1 MTGHGPAAQQPCDT
15 AIQSLAKGLRVLDL
29 LSRETSLGFLQIKR
43 ASGLPNATLAR
54 ILQTLEQEGWVSR
67 RLVDGQY
74 RLTSR
79 ASGADA
85 LNLAR
90 GRLAEIASESLER
103 MHRSILW
110 PSDISI
116 CDGSRMLF
124 LESNRGAGPLM
135 IDRRI
140 MDKFPSMLWSA
151 AGRTYLAFCPTAERR
166 KILANLARTGLPDDE
181 KAANVAWV
189 RKMLTQTRRQGYGQR
204 EPSYP
209 SPDQKFLGQLGA
221 IAVPIRARG
230 RTLACLSLVWV
241 LSMASKEQIVQSYL
255 RLLQETADTIG
266 EACAGQA
273 FTSPLWLDGR
283 YASEQDGAGPR
294 AAKRGDSAVS
304 SLNDTDIKIS

>member
-1 MTGHGPAAQQPCDT
+1 VSGRGPAARRPGA
-15 AIQSLAKGLRVLDL
+15 AILSLAKGLKVLDL
-29 LSRETSLGFLQIKR
+29 LARESSLGFLQIKR
-43 ASGLPNATLAR
+43 ALGLPSATLAR

-79 ASGADA
+79 VSGADA

-124 LESNRGAGPLM
+124 LESNRGAGPLV

-151 AGRTYLAFCPTAERR
+151 AGRTYLAFCHVAERR
-166 KILANLARTGLPDDE
+166 KILANLLGSGLPDDE
-181 KAANVAWV
+181 KASDDAWV
-189 RKMLTQTRRQGYGQR
+189 RGMLAQTRRQGYGQR
-204 EPSYP
+204 EPGYP
-209 SPDQKFLGQLGA
+209 SPDQKFMGQLGA

-255 RLLQETADTIG
+255 RLLQDTADTIG
-266 EACAGQA
+266 EACAVQA
-273 FTSPLWLDGR
+273 FTRPLWLDGR
-283 YASEQDGAGPR
+283 YAPERGGSGAR
-294 AAKRGDSAVS
+294 AAERRDSAVPR
-304 SLNDTDIKIS
+304 